1 MENSRNGEQP
11 PRHGGHHRKNRGSSE
26 ALLNA
31 AYSNSDIVLYSDIIP
46 PPVPPHGG
54 GGGGIRPLNGQTLPP
69 SLLGRPG
76 EESRPRAD
84 TASRKKLVG
93 KLLPYVRTTY

>member
-54 GGGGIRPLNGQTLPP
+54 GGGIWPLNGQTLPP